1 MSKSRNRKSSSSSKP
16 RSNSNR
22 RYNAELTR
30 YPSIDGPNGVGAEA
44 IGQPCIAFKKY
55 DGSNLQFSWNQSDG
69 WYRYGTRRRTVR
81 PDNPLFG
88 NAIELFQNKYATGI
102 IEAVRRYKEYR
113 NTKSLTAFCEFYGEK
128 TFSGLHV
135 DEDPKEIKLFDIMLD
150 DSNLVLPAD
159 FKHHFGHLDIAEIV
173 FEGELTKTFITQV
186 RAGEVVAGEGVVA
199 KGVKTT
205 ARRKGKSERTAWMV
219 KIKTQDWLD
228 ELARRAGASPDKFDT
243 ELQDNQRQQNL
254 A

>member
-1 MSKSRNRKSSSSSKP
+1 M
-16 RSNSNR
+16 
-22 RYNAELTR
+22 
-30 YPSIDGPNGVGAEA
+30 
-44 IGQPCIAFKKY
+44 CIR
-55 DGSNLQFSWNQSDG
+55 D
-69 WYRYGTRRRTVR
+69 R
-81 PDNPLFG
+81 
-88 NAIELFQNKYATGI
+88 
-102 IEAVRRYKEYR
+102 
-113 NTKSLTAFCEFYGEK
+113 SLTAFCEFYGEK

-135 DEDPKEIKLFDIMLD
+135 DEDPKEIKLFDIMPD

-205 ARRKGKSERTAWMV
+205 ARRKGKSERNSWMV